1 VSRAGGEQGGEQ
13 GEGGEQGPSRAS
25 PVMKPGEGQPGEQG
39 EQPGEGKIKFKGK
52 GRSSDPTDWIGDEL
66 AQHQTEA
73 QQEGIVSTIAEPT
86 FYNFN

>member
-1 VSRAGGEQGGEQ
+1 VSRAVSRAGGEQGEQ
-13 GEGGEQGPSRAS
+13 GQPGDE
-25 PVMKPGEGQPGEQG
+25 PGEGQPGEQG